1 MKFGNQSL
9 TPYLRAL
16 IITCTLSIFVLAS
29 YQKISCHTQNNGI
42 LGQTTHNLNSDFL
55 NKTDI
60 KNRLKPVKILV
71 MAFPR

>member
-16 IITCTLSIFVLAS
+16 IIACTLSIFVLAS
-29 YQKISCHTQNNGI
+29 YQKISCNTQNNEV
-42 LGQTTHNLNSDFL
+42 LEQKTHNLNSDFL